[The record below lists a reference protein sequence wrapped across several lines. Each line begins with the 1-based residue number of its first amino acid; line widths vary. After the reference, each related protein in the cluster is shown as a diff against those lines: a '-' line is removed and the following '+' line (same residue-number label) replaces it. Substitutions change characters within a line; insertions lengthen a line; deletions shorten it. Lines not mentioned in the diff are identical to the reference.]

1 MIYRRLGQSGLQLS
15 LFSLGSWVTYG
26 RQVEEDEARRC
37 LLKAYDRGV
46 NFFDS
51 AEVYAGGEAE
61 RVLGRVLKDLR
72 RESLVVSS
80 KVFWGGE
87 GVNDTGL
94 SAKHVIEACN
104 AALRRF
110 GMDYLDLY
118 FCHRPDPDTP
128 VLETVRAMDILVRQ
142 GKVLYW
148 GTSEWNAEQL
158 GEAYRVADENG
169 LVPPTMEQPQ
179 YHMFCRGGVEKELR
193 PLIEGR
199 GLGTTTWSPLASGL
213 LTGKYNDGI
222 PEGSRFADPG
232 LEWLYPEVVNED
244 RIDKV
249 RRLGPIAQSL
259 DCTLAQLALAWTA
272 QNPLVSTVITG
283 ASRLSQLEENL
294 NALPLVEKMSPEV
307 LGQIDAVLA

>member
-1 MIYRRLGQSGLQLS
+1 L
-15 LFSLGSWVTYG
+15 
-26 RQVEEDEARRC
+26 A
-37 LLKAYDRGV
+37 
-46 NFFDS
+46 
-51 AEVYAGGEAE
+51 
-61 RVLGRVLKDLR
+61 
-72 RESLVVSS
+72 
-80 KVFWGGE
+80 
-87 GVNDTGL
+87 
-94 SAKHVIEACN
+94 
-104 AALRRF
+104 
-110 GMDYLDLY
+110 
-118 FCHRPDPDTP
+118 
-128 VLETVRAMDILVRQ
+128 
-142 GKVLYW
+142 
-148 GTSEWNAEQL
+148 
-158 GEAYRVADENG
+158 EAYKVADENG

-179 YHMFCRGGVEKELR
+179 YHMFCRGGVEEELR

-232 LEWLYPEVVNED
+232 LEWLYPEVVNEE
-244 RIDKV
+244 RIEKV
-249 RRLGPIAQSL
+249 RRLEPIAQSL